1 MHRNVKIDMLR
12 VIFNKMLVAK
22 FSVLFTLV
30 SFPLFF
36 KSVLRNM
43 KCQAKLKYSLNES
56 AKMVRFAILV

>member
-30 SFPLFF
+30 SFPFL
-36 KSVLRNM
+36 KSMLRNM

>member
-30 SFPLFF
+30 SFPFL